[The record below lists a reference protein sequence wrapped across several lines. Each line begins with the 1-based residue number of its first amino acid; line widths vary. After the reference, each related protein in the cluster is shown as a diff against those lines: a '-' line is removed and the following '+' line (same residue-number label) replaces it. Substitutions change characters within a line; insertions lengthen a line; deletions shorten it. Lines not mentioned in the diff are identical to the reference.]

1 MSIKIPKRPQSLN
14 IPKSITIPVAILSKI
29 SPKLTTAFAAKL
41 FGTPM
46 KYKIPKREFEMDKN
60 SIQKSI
66 FIPSIKK
73 SIVVYEYGQSENKI
87 LLVHGW
93 SGRGTQL
100 VKIADAL
107 LENGYSTISF
117 DAPAHG
123 KSPGKQT
130 IMLDFIACILELEKV
145 YGVFHA
151 GIGHSLGGISLLN
164 AARLGFKPNQMITIG
179 AADKIEDIIK
189 DFTSK
194 LKLSDGYVQ
203 RLKHFFEK
211 KYSQPLND
219 YSAFL
224 SAAEISI
231 PVLLVHDNDDAEV
244 PVYCAHHIYKYLKNG
259 SLFITDQLGHKK
271 ILGSDLVIKE
281 IISFLTIT

>member
-1 MSIKIPKRPQSLN
+1 MPVKISKKSQPIN
-14 IPKSITIPVAILSKI
+14 IPKSITIPISILSKL
-29 SPKLTTAFAAKL
+29 SPKLTTTFAAKL
-41 FGTPM
+41 FGTPI

-73 SIVVYEYGQSENKI
+73 SVVVYEYGQSEKKI

-100 VKIADAL
+100 AKIADVL

-130 IMLDFIACILELEKV
+130 IMLDFIACVLELEKV
-145 YGVFHA
+145 YGFFYA

-164 AARLGFKPNQMITIG
+164 AARLGFKPDQIITIG

-194 LKLSDGYVQ
+194 LKLNDSYVQ
-203 RLKHFFEK
+203 KLKHFFEK
-211 KYSQPLND
+211 KYKQPMND

-244 PVYCAHHIYKYLKNG
+244 PVYCAHHIYKYLKKG
-259 SLFITDQLGHKK
+259 SLFLTDHLGHKK
-271 ILGSDLVIKE
+271 ILGSDVVIKE
-281 IISFLTIT
+281 IISFLKST